1 MKVKI
6 EIDESLQEEEVVIKA
21 PSLNEKVQ
29 RIQEVIHDMS
39 KSSKTMILYKGQVEY
54 YLSLDDILFFETS
67 DHHIHAHTKNDMYQI
82 KYKLYELEEML
93 PGNFMRISKSTILN
107 VKKIYAIHKTISS
120 PCLIE
125 FEDTHKQVY
134 VSRHYYKPLK
144 IRLEEKRL

>member
-1 MKVKI
+1 MFK
-6 EIDESLQEEEVVIKA
+6 SL
-21 PSLNEKVQ
+21 
-29 RIQEVIHDMS
+29 
-39 KSSKTMILYKGQVEY
+39 KTMIFYKGQVEY

-144 IRLEEKRL
+144 IRLEEKRS

>member
-39 KSSKTMILYKGQVEY
+39 KSSKTMIFYKGQVEY

-67 DHHIHAHTKNDMYQI
+67 DHHIHAHTKMI
-82 KYKLYELEEML
+82 
-93 PGNFMRISKSTILN
+93 
-107 VKKIYAIHKTISS
+107 
-120 PCLIE
+120 C
-125 FEDTHKQVY
+125 
-134 VSRHYYKPLK
+134 
-144 IRLEEKRL
+144 IRLSINCMNLKKCYQETL

>member
-39 KSSKTMILYKGQVEY
+39 KSSKTMIFYKGQVEY

-107 VKKIYAIHKTISS
+107 VKKI
-120 PCLIE
+120 
-125 FEDTHKQVY
+125 
-134 VSRHYYKPLK
+134 
-144 IRLEEKRL
+144 